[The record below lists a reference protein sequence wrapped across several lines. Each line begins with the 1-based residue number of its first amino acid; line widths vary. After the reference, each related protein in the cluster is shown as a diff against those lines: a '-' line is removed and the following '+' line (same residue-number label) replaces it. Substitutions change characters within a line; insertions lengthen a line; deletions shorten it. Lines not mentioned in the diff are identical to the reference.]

1 MLDHNDLPDNRFVTV
16 PMLRSTEHCLSQN
29 IDHAKMNKE
38 LIDNTFIRSI
48 GQKLAG
54 SELSF

>member
-1 MLDHNDLPDNRFVTV
+1 MLDHNDLPDNGFVTV

-38 LIDNTFIRSI
+38 LIDITFIRSF
-48 GQKLAG
+48 GQKLVA